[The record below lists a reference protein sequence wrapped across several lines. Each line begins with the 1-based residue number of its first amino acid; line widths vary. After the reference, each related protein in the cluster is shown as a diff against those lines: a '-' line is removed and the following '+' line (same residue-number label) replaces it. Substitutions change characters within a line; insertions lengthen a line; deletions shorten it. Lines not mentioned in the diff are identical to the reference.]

1 MLDILLFI
9 LDLLF
14 GIGGKKGNSKEAAN
28 LVKRDPKNIVNI
40 LLGGLAGIIVVE
52 AFFIEPSKGWGNID
66 IGGIILFGVFGGL
79 FGMAGRAI
87 ANRIN
92 ESKLSAMI
100 GGALGGAL
108 AYGFLI
114 LLFIASD
121 AGL

>member
-1 MLDILLFI
+1 MLDIFVII

-14 GIGGKKGNSKEAAN
+14 GIGRKKGKSQEAAN
-28 LVKRDPKNIVNI
+28 LAKSDPKNVVNI

-52 AFFIEPSKGWGNID
+52 AFFIQTTRGWGNID
-66 IGGIILFGVFGGL
+66 IPSAIFFGVFGGV
-79 FGMAGRAI
+79 GGTAGRAI

-92 ESKLSAMI
+92 ESTLSAII

-108 AYGFLI
+108 VSGLLI
-114 LLFIASD
+114 VLLMVSD